1 MYIWILRRLGS
12 GLIVIA
18 SVTIIVFLLLRILPG
33 DPVAIIAP
41 NARPEEKENLRIK
54 LGLKDPIHIQ
64 LINYLNGLAHGELGE
79 SVYSGGRPVADLI
92 KEAFPNTIRLSML
105 ALVCSYIL
113 FLPLGLLVAIKKD
126 TFLDRAISSIAVIL
140 QSFPGFWVGI
150 LLIAIFAVNLK
161 WFPAVGY
168 NGPKYLVLPAI
179 AIALSLVATII
190 RNTRL
195 NMITVMMQ
203 DYIKAAKARGVSP
216 SSILFKHA
224 LKNASL
230 AILTMFGL
238 QLGALLSGAI
248 VIEWVFG
255 YPGIGLTT
263 VLAIMRRDYPLVQAL
278 AILLSGLYVIINIIV
293 DVTYTVVDPRLRR
306 SSSG

>member
-1 MYIWILRRLGS
+1 
-12 GLIVIA
+12 
-18 SVTIIVFLLLRILPG
+18 
-33 DPVAIIAP
+33 
-41 NARPEEKENLRIK
+41 
-54 LGLKDPIHIQ
+54 
-64 LINYLNGLAHGELGE
+64 
-79 SVYSGGRPVADLI
+79 
-92 KEAFPNTIRLSML
+92 
-105 ALVCSYIL
+105 
-113 FLPLGLLVAIKKD
+113 VAIKKD

-230 AILTMFGL
+230 AFLTMFGL